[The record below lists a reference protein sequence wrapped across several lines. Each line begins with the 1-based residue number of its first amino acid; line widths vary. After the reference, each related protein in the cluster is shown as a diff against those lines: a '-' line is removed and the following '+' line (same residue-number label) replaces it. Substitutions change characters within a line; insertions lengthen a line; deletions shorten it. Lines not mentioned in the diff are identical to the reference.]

1 MVLNPKFY
9 KDKKIML
16 QIPLILS
23 EDNDNFIFSLYPRY
37 EIDGQVF
44 KINNLSVEILDTK
57 VGEKAKD

>member
-1 MVLNPKFY
+1 MVDLKFY
-9 KDKKIML
+9 KDKQIML
-16 QIPLILS
+16 QLPVILS